1 MNNVSKKKIAAGY
14 VVLLAVLLYSLF
26 FVHREMENLMSSDNS
41 DILRTDSLIGLLREK
56 DANTVRLLRTLSE
69 ANDSMISAREV
80 EQIIAEQ
87 DTIITQQRVQRR
99 VTARRDTVVT
109 QPKKKGFFRRLGKS
123 SFHHAK
129 ILLFRYKLPLK
140 LLRILCLMLIILL
153 IHCTQNY
160 VPLPSKRKQ
169 LIV

>member
-14 VVLLAVLLYSLF
+14 AVLLAVLLYSLF

-87 DTIITQQRVQRR
+87 DTIITQQRYGC
-99 VTARRDTVVT
+99 DTT
-109 QPKKKGFFRRLGKS
+109 QEEKFLPPFRRS
-123 SFHHAK
+123 
-129 ILLFRYKLPLK
+129 
-140 LLRILCLMLIILL
+140 LRPT
-153 IHCTQNY
+153 TQRFSCSGANN
-160 VPLPSKRKQ
+160 P
-169 LIV
+169 

>member
-1 MNNVSKKKIAAGY
+1 
-14 VVLLAVLLYSLF
+14 
-26 FVHREMENLMSSDNS
+26 MSSDNS

-99 VTARRDTVVT
+99 VIARRDTVVT
-109 QPKKKGFFRRLGKS
+109 QPKKKF
-123 SFHHAK
+123 
-129 ILLFRYKLPLK
+129 LPPFGRS
-140 LLRILCLMLIILL
+140 LRPT
-153 IHCTQNY
+153 TQRFSCSGANN
-160 VPLPSKRKQ
+160 P
-169 LIV
+169 

>member
-87 DTIITQQRVQRR
+87 EIAEKVRQYL
-99 VTARRDTVVT
+99 
-109 QPKKKGFFRRLGKS
+109 RRL
-123 SFHHAK
+123 
-129 ILLFRYKLPLK
+129 
-140 LLRILCLMLIILL
+140 
-153 IHCTQNY
+153 
-160 VPLPSKRKQ
+160 
-169 LIV
+169 